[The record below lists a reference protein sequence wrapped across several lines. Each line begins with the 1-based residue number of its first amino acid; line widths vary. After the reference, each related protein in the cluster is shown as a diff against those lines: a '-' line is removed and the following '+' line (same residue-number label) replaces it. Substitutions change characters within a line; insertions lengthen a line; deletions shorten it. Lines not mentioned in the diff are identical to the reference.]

1 MPFKSEKQRRYLWA
15 NEPKIARDWSDK
27 YGSRVKK
34 QGGGRIPFANGSST
48 FSPGIEQILAQNK
61 NFGWD
66 QNAYKT
72 GIMNQYTDI
81 ASQYNQPVTYA
92 DSPVFQAGFEKWNPS
107 SLSSVFAAATQK
119 AKSGLGLQTAA
130 AAAPFGG
137 GLYVPPIENVIQDY
151 PKSLKTQKELG
162 ESDWATQ
169 FGHEASHL
177 GWEYEN
183 PLKQIQSISPHL
195 KAEATNP
202 SYAGEEQWNYMHD
215 LMYGPRYDEELLGRP
230 GEKYLTTK
238 ELINPGDLSYTPK
251 AFDIISKSGLIPE
264 HKKALGFGVNPF
276 EDTRAAGIYKDDDEK
291 GTIIPNQRVRKTS
304 MLPFSIPPMLM
315 KWMKAKAQGEGIGRI
330 RAQIQARNLAKKK
343 AAMRQQVADAEQQR
357 LQARVTAQANRGAA
371 ERVARGEARDYGHTQ
386 TRSSSGWRSDPF
398 AQGGLVSLWP
408 R

>member
-1 MPFKSEKQRRYLWA
+1 MA
-15 NEPKIARDWSDK
+15 T
-27 YGSRVKK
+27 
-34 QGGGRIPFANGSST
+34 T
-48 FSPGIEQILAQNK
+48 FTPGIENILQQN
-61 NFGWD
+61 NDFGWD
-66 QNAYKT
+66 QSDYKT
-72 GIMNQYTDI
+72 GIMDQYTDI

-162 ESDWATQ
+162 EWDWATQ

-264 HKKALGFGVNPF
+264 HKKAIGFGVNPF
-276 EDTRAAGIYKDDDEK
+276 EDTQAAGQWYKMQQE
-291 GTIIPNQRVRKTS
+291 
-304 MLPFSIPPMLM
+304 
-315 KWMKAKAQGEGIGRI
+315 
-330 RAQIQARNLAKKK
+330 KK
-343 AAMRQQVADAEQQR
+343 AAQKHNILQRKIKAAQQATVQQAAAAHAARQRSTPGYGSAPGGQGFDAGTGRTTTSGYSGKTGQKEMMAD
-357 LQARVTAQANRGAA
+357 
-371 ERVARGEARDYGHTQ
+371 
-386 TRSSSGWRSDPF
+386 
-398 AQGGLVSLWP
+398 GGLAGLVYLLYGG
-408 R
+408 RV